1 MEATLAAA
9 ELGLSRQ
16 DAPTAKR
23 LNKARGLIRRMQ
35 RTTKHLKSFARK
47 EASERSL
54 IDIRACV
61 GSAIDLVE
69 PRARAIGVVPTFHP
83 AQGKVEV
90 MAGAIRIEQVVVN
103 LLLNALDAVAD
114 TPDAQITVTLTTQDG
129 QARLCVADTGAGI
142 TETDLSKV
150 TEPFFSTKL
159 TGEGLGLGLAICKA
173 ILSDFNG
180 SLDISSGQDR
190 GTHVSVTLPLACA
203 KTE

>member
-1 MEATLAAA
+1 
-9 ELGLSRQ
+9 
-16 DAPTAKR
+16 
-23 LNKARGLIRRMQ
+23 
-35 RTTKHLKSFARK
+35 
-47 EASERSL
+47 
-54 IDIRACV
+54 
-61 GSAIDLVE
+61 
-69 PRARAIGVVPTFHP
+69 
-83 AQGKVEV
+83 

-129 QARLCVADTGAGI
+129 QARLCVLDTGAGI

-180 SLDISSGQDR
+180 SLDISSDQDR
-190 GTHVSVTLPLACA
+190 GTQISVILPLALS
-203 KTE
+203 KTAQAA